1 MPPPSPPPGWLGTE
15 TFIHNLVLAFLG
27 SCHLNDHTLEY
38 YLKNSKSGPPW
49 AVEQT
54 NFSTE
59 CQKTKT
65 KIISITNQSKEII
78 IVSQR
83 ELKIKT
89 GNLLEAGKCEYP
101 IWNWFSFCIWLDK
114 MVVKVLRPI
123 IERRKEKL
131 SNQDQF
137 RYSTDERAA

>member
-15 TFIHNLVLAFLG
+15 TFIHNLVLAFFG

-89 GNLLEAGKCEYP
+89 GNLLEARENASIQYGIGFP
-101 IWNWFSFCIWLDK
+101 FVSD
-114 MVVKVLRPI
+114 
-123 IERRKEKL
+123 
-131 SNQDQF
+131 
-137 RYSTDERAA
+137 